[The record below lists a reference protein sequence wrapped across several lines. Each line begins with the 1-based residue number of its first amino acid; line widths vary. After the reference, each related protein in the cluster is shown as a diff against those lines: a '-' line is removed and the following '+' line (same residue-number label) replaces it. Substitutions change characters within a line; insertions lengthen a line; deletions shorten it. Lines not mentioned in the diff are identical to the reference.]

1 MIRRANNGQFC
12 DYCKAQWGKMKDG
25 SWHINAQTQA
35 SVTCYSITKPDRQ
48 RSYCVRHIA
57 EVQAGPDGS
66 IFSLP
71 EQMEYAKAYFAK
83 SGFNVRIH
91 EAEVLENV

>member
-1 MIRRANNGQFC
+1 MIRRANTGVYC
-12 DYCKAQWGKMKDG
+12 DYCKAQWGKLKDG
-25 SWHINAQTQA
+25 TWHEKAQTQA
-35 SVTCYSITKPDRQ
+35 SVTCYSIQKPNLQ
-48 RSYCVRHIA
+48 RSYCIQHIA
-57 EVQAGPDGS
+57 EVQAGPNGS

-91 EAEVLENV
+91 EVEVLENV